1 MKKYKLIKKSLVAGV
16 LSVVLTTTGCENRI
30 NNNLDERYVAF
41 IDDEVKLLE
50 KEKTIGGDFFCY
62 SDIITNEKYREFPGK
77 IKNIDIRGNL
87 VQFLSLEQIKLI
99 NEGEFNDD
107 DWIELYVSIR
117 NKYQGLWNTE
127 SLNKDKLCDVKEFRE
142 EEIKKFNKDY
152 SEGLSSD
159 DVYILDTSL
168 ANIGDIYE
176 MGIKL
181 DRYYLIVNNHN
192 PINNSIYDEERLL
205 FNNEWNEFSTVMWG
219 NGYFRIEL
227 GNGISIT
234 NENREKAIFNINEF
248 LENND
253 EKDIKKEYSIL
264 ELTNIIEKFNEKE
277 VEKISSDRVY
287 VFDAIKSDIN
297 IIPVFADGDI
307 SSLEINN
314 YYILIKNKDGRNV
327 FDTLSNGDGDFIN
340 GDIYYNKDMILRS
353 VSRNRNGG
361 FIFNSIIDESYN
373 FIPINDFLK
382 SKGLGEYIED
392 RYSFGELNKL
402 NWSLNEL
409 EVKNLKSR
417 KLI

>member
-1 MKKYKLIKKSLVAGV
+1 MFQTSG
-16 LSVVLTTTGCENRI
+16 RI
-30 NNNLDERYVAF
+30 PRRIHDKDRR
-41 IDDEVKLLE
+41 K

-99 NEGEFNDD
+99 NEGEFSED

-127 SLNKDKLCDVKEFRE
+127 LSNEDKLCEVDEFDE

-152 SEGLSSD
+152 SLGLLSE

-176 MGIKL
+176 TGIKL

-192 PINNSIYDEERLL
+192 PINNSIYDRERLL
-205 FNNEWNEFSTVMWG
+205 FDNEWNEFSIVMWG
-219 NGYFRIEL
+219 NGYFRVEL

-234 NENREKAIFNINEF
+234 NKNRGKAIFNINEF
-248 LENND
+248 LENNGK
-253 EKDIKKEYSIL
+253 KDIKKEYSVL

-277 VEKISSDRVY
+277 VIKISSDRVY
-287 VFDAIKSDIN
+287 VFDAVKSDIN
-297 IIPVFADGDI
+297 INPVFADGDI

-314 YYILIKNKDGRNV
+314 YYILIKNEDGRNV
-327 FDTLSNGDGDFIN
+327 FDTLSNSDGKFIN
-340 GDIYYNKDMILRS
+340 GDIYFNEDMILRS
-353 VSRNRNGG
+353 VSMNRNGG
-361 FIFNSIIDESYN
+361 FIFNSMIDENYN
-373 FIPINDFLK
+373 FIPINDFLE
-382 SKGLGEYIED
+382 SKGLEEYVED
-392 RYSFGELNKL
+392 SYSFGELNKL

-409 EVKNLKSR
+409 EIKNLKSR